1 MANHAITH
9 TFRGVLYI
17 PTAWVSLCLFT
28 TKAVEGLEL
37 QNRQKIDT
45 PLFFCDQLNSNK
57 MSYSE
62 CLADVLIVYDMNLK
76 GYFQRAVFVFS
87 IILTLF
93 SCSEERKKEIVCWGD
108 SLTAPHCGKGIK
120 GELKRLV
127 KYNFAYPEYLQ
138 DMLNDEYKII
148 NCGVGGE
155 NTLTIMARQGAFP
168 MKLAH
173 DVVIFKTD
181 EVKYNVFIGNNDVS
195 AFVSSYNGKRVTPL
209 LQYGWDENSPAQV
222 NPCTIKDKNFHIFS
236 EAKIWKEDGIFKFQ
250 YNYFLDAND
259 DWVATDT
266 LKEGSIVNTYAMKNL
281 RNKYAN
287 IFFIGQNGGF
297 DDVADLIS
305 QLKAMIAFSKS
316 KRYIVISFHKPN
328 GVIKTISRMREMEDS
343 LNQCF
348 GEHYI
353 NLREYM
359 VTRGLEDA
367 GLEPTQEDK
376 DSIIKGQVPPQ
387 IMVDGRHFTSKG
399 YEEIAKLVYEKMDEL
414 GY

>member
-37 QNRQKIDT
+37 QNRQKPDT
-45 PLFFCDQLNSNK
+45 PLFFCSQSNNK
-57 MSYSE
+57 EPVRFWVFGGHYVVCRMQNKGLFMGFIAITL
-62 CLADVLIVYDMNLK
+62 LA
-76 GYFQRAVFVFS
+76 
-87 IILTLF
+87 II
-93 SCSEERKKEIVCWGD
+93 SCSDEEKKQIVCWGD
-108 SLTAPHCGKGIK
+108 SLTAPHTGKGIK
-120 GELKRLV
+120 GMVKRIV
-127 KYNFAYPEYLQ
+127 KGAAYPEYLEG
-138 DMLNDEYKII
+138 MLEDNYEII

-155 NTLTIMARQGAFP
+155 NTLTIMARQGAYP

-173 DVVIFKTD
+173 DVVIFKSD
-181 EVKYNVFIGNNDVS
+181 EDKFNTFIGNNDMS
-195 AFVSSYNGKRVTPL
+195 AFVSSYNGKSVTPL
-209 LQYGWDENSPAQV
+209 LQCGWDEDSPAQI
-222 NPCTIKDKNFHIFS
+222 NPCTINDKNFHISS
-236 EAKIWKEDGIFKFQ
+236 EAKFWKEEGKYKFE
-250 YNYFLDAND
+250 YNYFMDAD
-259 DWVATDT
+259 DEWMATDT

-297 DDVADLIS
+297 DDVADLIR
-305 QLKAMIAFSKS
+305 QLKAMIAYSKS

-328 GVIKTISRMREMEDS
+328 GVMKTISRMKEMEDS

-348 GEHYI
+348 GKHYI

-359 VTRGLEDA
+359 VTRGLADA
-367 GLEPTQEDK
+367 GLEPTQEDN
-376 DSIIKGQVPPQ
+376 DSIAKGQVPPQ
-387 IMVDGRHFTSKG
+387 MMTDGCHFTTKG
-399 YEEIAKLVYEKMDEL
+399 YEEIAKLVYNKIVEL